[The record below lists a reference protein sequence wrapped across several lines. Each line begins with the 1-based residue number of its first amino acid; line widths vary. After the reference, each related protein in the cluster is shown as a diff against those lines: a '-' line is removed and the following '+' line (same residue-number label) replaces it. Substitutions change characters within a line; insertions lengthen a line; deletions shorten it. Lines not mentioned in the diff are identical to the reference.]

1 MKTKS
6 VRQLKIMRN
15 LICAAGIVGGFVL
28 WMFLPNTFQNTSLFH
43 VGNGEYGFK
52 AGALILLLIQF
63 FAFIPGTNKAE
74 IHSTDPEERV
84 KLEEELVRKDTLRQV
99 YTALGLALTIWA
111 IMGLAALIL

>member
-1 MKTKS
+1 
-6 VRQLKIMRN
+6 MRN
-15 LICAAGIVGGFVL
+15 LICATGIVGGFVL

-63 FAFIPGTNKAE
+63 FAFVPGTNKAE

-84 KLEEELVRKDTLRQV
+84 KLEEELVRKDTLLQV

-111 IMGLAALIL
+111 IMGLAALML